1 MKRSTWMYLAL
12 AAFLIAGGVLV
23 TIAARGAA
31 DLPST
36 TDASLQA
43 LKASFRGMYSGPNPW
58 YLEQDLTKNADLIQT
73 ILKYADSSPYARE
86 SLSSH
91 LIADLDRFSSRFAPG
106 TQIDEEILSKRPWM
120 SGEEPWYGLTVDA
133 YLLLEMASSERSPA
147 FTKQVLQHVHAA
159 HQSLVYFMISDEKA
173 TRPPDAPQPPKRS
186 PHCPPMHYGSTPGA
200 EFAWCC
206 EHFMVESY
214 TSGAFQDLPEAQGVI
229 SDYGQWRQGA
239 LKKRGMDK
247 WLPVGCAAVTME
259 YAKKLAD
266 ALPEATDE

>member
-1 MKRSTWMYLAL
+1 MNRNTRTYLAL
-12 AAFLIAGGVLV
+12 VGFLLAGGVLV
-23 TIAARGAA
+23 TIAGRGAA

-43 LKASFRGMYSGPNPW
+43 LKTSFRGMYSGPNPFW
-58 YLEQDLTKNADLIQT
+58 LEQEWTKNADLIQA

-106 TQIDEEILSKRPWM
+106 TQIDEEILSKPRWM

-147 FTKQVLQHVHAA
+147 FTKQVLQRVHAT
-159 HQSLVYFMISDEKA
+159 HQSLSYFFSGVQKA
-173 TRPPDAPQPPKRS
+173 IRPPDAPQPPKRS
-186 PHCPPMHYGSTPGA
+186 PHCPPRHYASTPG
-200 EFAWCC
+200 EELAWCC

-214 TSGAFQDLPEAQGVI
+214 TSGAFQDLPEAQAVI
-229 SDYGQWRQGA
+229 SDYRQWRQGA
-239 LKKRGMDK
+239 LKKGGTK
-247 WLPVGCAAVTME
+247 KCLSVHCAAVTIE

-266 ALPEATDE
+266 ALP